1 MEDSQQ
7 QQPEFRFGDVQ
18 QFGSTVYGDINLN
31 SMRTPPP
38 DAAMICPVER
48 CRAPNWEH
56 APYCPS
62 CGYDF
67 RHRSKLIFRGAL
79 IALLLLIAALLGLI
93 LQRI

>member
-7 QQPEFRFGDVQ
+7 QKPEFRFGDVQ
-18 QFGSTVYGDINLN
+18 QFASTAHGDIHLN
-31 SMRTPPP
+31 SMRAPPA
-38 DAAMICPVER
+38 DAAMICPVEK
-48 CRAPNWEH
+48 CGASNWEH
-56 APYCPS
+56 APYCPN

-67 RHRSKLIFRGAL
+67 RRRSKLVFNGAL

>member
-1 MEDSQQ
+1 MDDSQQ
-7 QQPEFRFGDVQ
+7 QKPEFRFGDIQ

-38 DAAMICPVER
+38 EAAVLCPVEK
-48 CRAPNWEH
+48 CRVPNWGH
-56 APYCPS
+56 APYCPG

-67 RHRSKLIFRGAL
+67 RRKSKIAYRSAL
-79 IALLLLIAALLGLI
+79 IALLLLITALLFLI

>member
-1 MEDSQQ
+1 MDDSQQ
-7 QQPEFRFGDVQ
+7 QKPEFRFGDVQ

-38 DAAMICPVER
+38 EVAVNCPVEK
-48 CRAPNWEH
+48 CGAPNWDH

-67 RHRSKLIFRGAL
+67 KRRSKLAFKGAL
-79 IALLLLIAALLGLI
+79 IALLFLIAALLVLI